1 MIIKERSVRNIRVS
15 IETPLGLAMATVTD
29 GALVG
34 LWLRDPGMGEPV
46 LGDAI
51 ADATLDTTHIRTRVM
66 AYFAG
71 DGKAFQGL
79 ALAPSGTPFQR
90 KVWGELT
97 RIPTGETVS
106 YGELAEICGIPKGAR
121 AIGSAVGRNPIWI
134 AIPCHRVLAVG
145 GGIGGYAGGISRK
158 LWLLAHEQ
166 RIAAGGGMLAYPP
179 IWTNRMQ
186 AVSQ

>member
-1 MIIKERSVRNIRVS
+1 MNKECGVRNIRLS
-15 IETPLGLAMATVTD
+15 IETPLGLALATVTD

-34 LWLRDPGMGEPV
+34 LWLRDAAMGEPV

-51 ADATLDTTHIRTRVM
+51 VDSTLDSTHIRTRVS

-71 DGKAFQGL
+71 DSKAFDGL
-79 ALAPSGTPFQR
+79 AMAPSGTPFQR
-90 KVWGELT
+90 RVWGELT

-106 YGELAEICGIPKGAR
+106 YGELAETCGIPKGAR

-166 RIAAGGGMLAYPP
+166 RIAAGGGMFAYPAA
-179 IWTNRMQ
+179 WTNRMH